1 ETGKFWLSE
10 VRACLIFFADT
21 KKAISNFYLRQPLQ
35 CLCSNTAT
43 PIAVTL
49 HRHCSK
55 KSINTIYLP

>member
-1 ETGKFWLSE
+1 MRVNS
-10 VRACLIFFADT
+10 
-21 KKAISNFYLRQPLQ
+21 FYKVELLFTATRVAVMLQRQ
-35 CLCSNTAT
+35 CSNTAT